1 MELYYSFSIL
11 IVLASLFA
19 FINHKYLKLP
29 STIGIMLIALLV
41 SLFIRF
47 AGPVLAPV
55 LTADLTNLIMSIDFT
70 ELLMDCMLNFL
81 LFAGAIHVNFSE
93 LKEQKLPV
101 LTFSTISVIISTFVV
116 GFIIYYLAPFFG
128 FQLPLI
134 YALLFGSLISPT
146 DPIAVLGILK
156 KANVSKSLE
165 MKITGE
171 ALFND
176 GVAVVVFMVLL
187 QIAGTP
193 DIVFSMKDTLI
204 LFLEEAGGGIALG
217 LLLGYTA
224 SRAMKSID
232 EYIVSVLI
240 TLSVVMG
247 GFLLTKALHFSAPL
261 AMVVAGLMIGNFG
274 KKRIMS
280 SETKEYVS
288 KFWELIDEILNAM
301 LFLFIGFEL
310 LLIRDFSEFFWISLS
325 AIFVVLFARFIS
337 IWLPSK
343 IVPFKPRLGKD
354 TITMLVWG
362 GLRGGVSI
370 ALVLAIKNPPGHDI
384 TTMPDYKMLLL
395 EMTYF
400 VVIFSIFVQGL
411 TVGKVSKRIKD
422 AKEHQLYLLEEAEQ
436 AKKELDADKEA

>member
-1 MELYYSFSIL
+1 MELYYSFSVL

-19 FINHKYLKLP
+19 FINHKYVKLP
-29 STIGIMLIALLV
+29 STIGIMFIALLV

-47 AGPVLAPV
+47 AGPVLAPH

-81 LFAGAIHVNFSE
+81 LFAGAIHVNFAE
-93 LKEQKLPV
+93 LKEQKWPV
-101 LTFSTISVIISTFVV
+101 LIFSTISVIISTFVV
-116 GFIIYYLAPFFG
+116 GFIVYYASPLFG
-128 FQLPLI
+128 FQIPMI

-187 QIAGTP
+187 QISSSSDVA
-193 DIVFSMKDTLI
+193 FSMGDTML
-204 LFLEEAGGGIALG
+204 LFLKEAGGGLALG
-217 LLLGYTA
+217 AVLGFTA
-224 SRAMKSID
+224 SKAMKSID

-247 GFLLTKALHFSAPL
+247 GFLIAKGLHFSAPL
-261 AMVVAGLMIGNFG
+261 AMVVAGLMIGNYG
-274 KKRIMS
+274 KKVIMS
-280 SETKEYVS
+280 NETKEYVS
-288 KFWELIDEILNAM
+288 KFWELIDEVLNAL

-310 LLIRDFSEFFWISLS
+310 LLIRDFSEFFWISTLG
-325 AIFVVLFARFIS
+325 IFVVLFARFIS
-337 IWLPSK
+337 IYLPSK
-343 IVPFKPRLGKD
+343 VVPFKPKLGRD

-370 ALVLAIKNPPGHDI
+370 ALVLAVKNPVGHDI
-384 TTMPDYKMLLL
+384 TVNPDYKMLLL

-411 TVGKVSKRIKD
+411 TVGKVSKRLREAKENREHLEED
-422 AKEHQLYLLEEAEQ
+422 AKAQLEATNNQ
-436 AKKELDADKEA
+436 GN